1 MIQAWIGQALGLK
14 GFRVGHHMAGR
25 QGLAIDHGHHAIH
38 PGAGTNLWPGKGR
51 NQRFRQ
57 GEATGFDDDAVELV
71 GPLQQPLHRGQ
82 EIILN
87 GAAQAPIG
95 QLNKA
100 TLELLLRAE
109 TTTAQQVTI
118 NANLPKFIH
127 QYGKPQA
134 AGEQQLTQ
142 QGGFA
147 GPEKSRHHGDRKAI

>member
-25 QGLAIDHGHHAIH
+25 QGLAINHGDHAIH

-57 GEATGFDDDAVELV
+57 GEATGFHDDAVELV

-95 QLNKA
+95 QL
-100 TLELLLRAE
+100 
-109 TTTAQQVTI
+109 
-118 NANLPKFIH
+118 
-127 QYGKPQA
+127 Y
-134 AGEQQLTQ
+134 
-142 QGGFA
+142 
-147 GPEKSRHHGDRKAI
+147 